1 MENHWS
7 KDFSLFDAMAIAE
20 LTGYEVEPEIFDKRD
35 YVLGL
40 ACHII
45 QHPHATHATGHD
57 AVHRFLRRAQGAVWR
72 A

>member
-7 KDFSLFDAMAIAE
+7 RNFSLFEAMAIAE
-20 LTGYEVEPEIFDKRD
+20 LTGYEVEPEIFSKRD
-35 YVLGL
+35 YILGL

-45 QHPHATHATGHD
+45 EHPTHATGHD
-57 AVHRFLRRAQGAVWR
+57 AVRHFLRRAQGAAWR